1 MTKKNKYSEP
11 FCFKQFQ
18 IKQEFSAMK
27 IGTDAVLLGAWCNVQ
42 NPKDILDIGTG
53 TGIISLML
61 AQRFLSAEITA
72 LEIDEPAFQE
82 AGINFSTANFS
93 SRLSAIHA
101 SLQDFTSNRKYDLIV
116 SNPPFFNDAIK
127 SNSEQRNLARH
138 TDSLSLADLC
148 KHSLRLLNENGK
160 IALVLPYDQE
170 NKIKSFF
177 AESGFYTHRIC
188 RVRSTSKSEFHRILI
203 EFLLDSPKAIEEE
216 LTIYNGEKNYTE
228 AYKNLTADF
237 YPQF

>member
-18 IKQEFSAMK
+18 LKQEFSAMK

-42 NPKDILDIGTG
+42 NPKHILDIGTG
-53 TGIISLML
+53 TGIVAMML
-61 AQRFLSAEITA
+61 AQRFSVAKITA

-82 AGINFSTANFS
+82 ASFNFSSADFN
-93 SRLSAIHA
+93 SRLSAFHT
-101 SLQDFTSNRKYDLIV
+101 SLQEYNSELKYDLIV
-116 SNPPFFNDAIK
+116 SNPPFFKDALK

-138 TDSLSLADLC
+138 TDSLSLSDLS

-160 IALVLPYDQE
+160 IALVLPSDQE
-170 NKIKSFF
+170 NKIKSLF

-188 RVRSTSKSEFHRILI
+188 RVRSNNKSEFHRILI
-203 EFLLDSPKAIEEE
+203 EFILDSPKAIEEE
-216 LTIYNGEKNYTE
+216 LTIYNDEKNYSE